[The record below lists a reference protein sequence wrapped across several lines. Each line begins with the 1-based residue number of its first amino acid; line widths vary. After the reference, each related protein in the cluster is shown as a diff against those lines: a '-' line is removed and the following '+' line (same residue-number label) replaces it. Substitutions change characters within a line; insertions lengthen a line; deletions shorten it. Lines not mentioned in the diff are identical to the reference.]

1 MTEEQKTILVVDD
14 EPDAVDYLT
23 AVFEDHGFATVPA
36 KDGVEAIDYLEANEP
51 DLVTLDITMPEKSG
65 VSVYRKL
72 REEERLKD
80 VPVVIIT
87 GISDD
92 FEHFISS
99 RRKVPPPDGYVRKPV
114 DHDNLMAVVGKLVG

>member
-1 MTEEQKTILVVDD
+1 MPDARKTILVVDD
-14 EPDAVDYLT
+14 EPDAIDYLT

-36 KDGVEAIDYLEANEP
+36 KDGAEAMAYLDANRP

-72 REEERLKD
+72 REEDRLKA
-80 VPVVIIT
+80 VPVVIVT

-92 FEHFISS
+92 FERFIST
-99 RRKVPPPDGYVRKPV
+99 RRKVPPPDGYVHKPV
-114 DHDNLMAVVGKLVG
+114 DHDDLMAVVDNLLG

>member
-1 MTEEQKTILVVDD
+1 MTDARKTILVVDD

-36 KDGVEAIDYLEANEP
+36 KDGVEAMEYLDANRP

-72 REEERLKD
+72 REEDRLKAI
-80 VPVVIIT
+80 PVVIVT

-99 RRKVPPPDGYVRKPV
+99 RRNVPPPDGYVRKPV
-114 DHDNLMAVVGKLVG
+114 DHDDLMAVVEKLMG